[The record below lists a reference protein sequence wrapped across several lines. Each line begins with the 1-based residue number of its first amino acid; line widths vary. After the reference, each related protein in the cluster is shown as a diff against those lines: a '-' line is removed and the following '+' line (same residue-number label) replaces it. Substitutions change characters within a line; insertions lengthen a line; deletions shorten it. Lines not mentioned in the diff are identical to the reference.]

1 MKDMAKESLS
11 QFETEGS
18 KPSTSRVLSFQII
31 KRFDTKTLSF
41 ELDVAADIHP
51 GITVV
56 FGPSGA
62 GKTTLLECVAGL
74 LTPTSGKIAIG
85 NQILFESSRKI
96 DMEVRK
102 RQIGYV
108 FQDLALFPHLT
119 VRKNI
124 EYGIRGLTA
133 AARVQKTEDIL
144 ESFRIS
150 GLHDRKPAEISGGER
165 QRVALARALVTDPGL
180 LLLDEPLAALDV
192 RAKSKIIDDL
202 RVWNEAHGIPILY
215 VTHSREEV
223 FALGDRVLMLDCGR
237 ITADGPPEAV
247 MPG

>member
-1 MKDMAKESLS
+1 
-11 QFETEGS
+11 
-18 KPSTSRVLSFQII
+18 
-31 KRFDTKTLSF
+31 
-41 ELDVAADIHP
+41 
-51 GITVV
+51 
-56 FGPSGA
+56 
-62 GKTTLLECVAGL
+62 
-74 LTPTSGKIAIG
+74 
-85 NQILFESSRKI
+85 
-96 DMEVRK
+96 
-102 RQIGYV
+102 
-108 FQDLALFPHLT
+108 
-119 VRKNI
+119 
-124 EYGIRGLTA
+124 LTA